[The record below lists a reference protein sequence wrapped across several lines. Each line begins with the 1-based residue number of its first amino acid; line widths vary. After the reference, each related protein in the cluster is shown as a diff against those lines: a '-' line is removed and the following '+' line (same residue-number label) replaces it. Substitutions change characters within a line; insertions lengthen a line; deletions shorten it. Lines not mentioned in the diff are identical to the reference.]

1 MKMLVISGWI
11 ETTVV
16 PARVN
21 VVGIPGRLVVI
32 VEVIV
37 EAGTTTVVPGPVLV
51 SLEPVAVV
59 PGSVIVSPGLVTVV
73 PDTVIVAK
81 DPEIDVVIVL
91 AA

>member
-1 MKMLVISGWI
+1 MLVISGWI

-37 EAGTTTVVPGPVLV
+37 EAGITTVVPRPVLV
-51 SLEPVAVV
+51 SPETVV

-73 PDTVIVAK
+73 PDTVIVTK